1 MLLCLEKFPS
11 PQNPSSGG
19 AALMNKSVHAS
30 GPQVERFRE
39 YLCLLARAHLPPRH
53 PSKIEAS
60 DIVQQTLLEA
70 YEQRG
75 TFRGQSDGELAV
87 WLKQILVHNLAD
99 ALRGGERA
107 KRDVRRER
115 SLEVAIE
122 DSFCRA
128 EGWLAANEA
137 SPSQQAIRI
146 EQLLNLAEGL
156 AKLPDEQ
163 RDAVVLHHLQG
174 WSLAQLAGHL
184 QRSEASIAGLL
195 RRGLKKL
202 RELMEE
208 RGES

>member
-1 MLLCLEKFPS
+1 MLLWSEKFPS
-11 PQNPSSGG
+11 PQVLSSGG
-19 AALMNKSVHAS
+19 AALMDQSVQAS

-75 TFRGQSDGELAV
+75 DFRGQSDGELAV
-87 WLKQILVHNLAD
+87 WLKQMLVHNLAD

-115 SLEVAIE
+115 SLEIAIE

-128 EGWLAANEA
+128 EDWLAGSDP
-137 SPSQQAIRI
+137 SPSQAAMRV
-146 EQLLNLAEGL
+146 EQLLGLAQEV

-174 WSLAQLAGHL
+174 WSLAQLAG
-184 QRSEASIAGLL
+184 
-195 RRGLKKL
+195 
-202 RELMEE
+202 
-208 RGES
+208 

>member
-1 MLLCLEKFPS
+1 MDPS
-11 PQNPSSGG
+11 AQP
-19 AALMNKSVHAS
+19 S
-30 GPQVERFRE
+30 GPQVERFRG

-53 PSKIEAS
+53 RSKIEAS

-75 TFRGQSDGELAV
+75 DFRGQSEGELAA
-87 WLKQILVHNLAD
+87 WLKQMLVHNLAD

-115 SLEVAIE
+115 SLEIAIE

-137 SPSQQAIRI
+137 SPSQQVMRI
-146 EQLLNLAEGL
+146 EQVLQLAERL
-156 AKLPDEQ
+156 SQLPDEQ
-163 RDAVVLHHLQG
+163 RDAVVMHHLQG
-174 WSLAQLAGHL
+174 WSLAQLAGHME
-184 QRSEASIAGLL
+184 RSEASIAGLL

-208 RGES
+208 RSES